1 MPVRHTVLLCALLGP
16 VGLLSH
22 FATCALGAPLPA
34 SEPVAAAPSLM
45 PAPETA

>member
-1 MPVRHTVLLCALLGP
+1 MRHTVLLCALLGP

-22 FATCALGAPLPA
+22 FATCALCSPLALP
-34 SEPVAAAPSLM
+34 EPVASAPGLV